1 VTPIAVLDLETSGL
15 DVEHDA
21 ILQVAIILL
30 YGPSAPVS
38 SAREWSSYV
47 RPRRRFTDSLGPI
60 HIHGITRRRVV
71 FAHSE
76 KWAVRRVAELTSGR
90 VVVAHNAAF
99 DMGFLR
105 AAARRH
111 GVEYSWAG
119 SLCTLALSR
128 RRANSAQRSHKL
140 TSLCG
145 EFAVPFP
152 KAHHALHDARAAAG
166 VLPHLLAALEV
177 TTEADLMRYVIR

>member
-1 VTPIAVLDLETSGL
+1 MTRLAVLDLETSGL

-21 ILQVAIILL
+21 ILQVAIVFLD
-30 YGPSAPVS
+30 GPSAS
-38 SAREWSSYV
+38 SREWSSYV
-47 RPRRRFTDSLGPI
+47 RPRRRFTDSLGPT
-60 HIHGITRRRVV
+60 HIHGITRRQVV

-76 KWAVRRVAELTSGR
+76 KWAVRRVAELTSGC

-111 GVEYSWAG
+111 GVEYSWVG

-128 RRANSAQRSHKL
+128 RRAGTAQRSHKL
-140 TSLCG
+140 TSLCE

-152 KAHHALHDARAAAG
+152 RAHHALHDARAAAG
-166 VLPHLLAALEV
+166 VLPHLLGALGA
-177 TTEADLMRYVIR
+177 TTEADLMRYVMR

>member
-1 VTPIAVLDLETSGL
+1 MTRLAVLDLETSGL

-21 ILQVAIILL
+21 ILQVAVVFLDSL
-30 YGPSAPVS
+30 GVPTS
-38 SAREWSSYV
+38 EWSSYV
-47 RPRRRFTDSLGPI
+47 RPRRRFTDSLGPV
-60 HIHGITRRRVV
+60 HIHGITRRNVV

-76 KWAVRRVAELTSGR
+76 QWAVRRVAELTSGC

-111 GVEYSWAG
+111 DVEFSWVG

-128 RRANSAQRSHKL
+128 RRAPTAQRSHKL
-140 TSLCG
+140 TSLCE

-152 KAHHALHDARAAAG
+152 RAHHALHDARAAAG
-166 VLPHLLAALEV
+166 VLPHLLDALGV
-177 TTEADLMRYVIR
+177 STEADLMHYVMR

>member
-1 VTPIAVLDLETSGL
+1 MTRLAVLDLETSGL

-21 ILQVAIILL
+21 ILQVAIVFLD
-30 YGPSAPVS
+30 GPTAS
-38 SAREWSSYV
+38 SREWSSYV
-47 RPRRRFTDSLGPI
+47 RPRRRFTDSLGPT
-60 HIHGITRRRVV
+60 HIHGITRRQVV

-76 KWAVRRVAELTSGR
+76 KWAVRRVAELTSGC

-111 GVEYSWAG
+111 GVEYSWIG

-128 RRANSAQRSHKL
+128 RRAGTAQRSHKL
-140 TSLCG
+140 TSLCE
-145 EFAVPFP
+145 EFAMPFP
-152 KAHHALHDARAAAG
+152 RAHHALHDARAAAG
-166 VLPHLLAALEV
+166 VLPHLLRALGA
-177 TTEADLMRYVIR
+177 TTEADLMRYVMR